1 MPARDRR
8 ASTIDLTAD
17 LSDLSPQGA
26 TEFLAAALEANAKTG
41 VLRLSNVPSLI
52 VRTEAPRAR
61 SPLRGDGVCG
71 PGPRTLRVR
80 AAAPESSVNFA
91 ESLLPALLFP
101 TWEEGTVERFD
112 AIVVGAGPAGSA
124 AALTLARK
132 GFSTLL
138 VERGRSPGVKGMFG
152 GRIYSWALHDLLPDW
167 AKDCPVERY
176 VVHEN
181 MAFLAEDT
189 ALTISFDAP

>member
-1 MPARDRR
+1 MGR
-8 ASTIDLTAD
+8 
-17 LSDLSPQGA
+17 
-26 TEFLAAALEANAKTG
+26 
-41 VLRLSNVPSLI
+41 
-52 VRTEAPRAR
+52 
-61 SPLRGDGVCG
+61 
-71 PGPRTLRVR
+71 
-80 AAAPESSVNFA
+80 
-91 ESLLPALLFP
+91 
-101 TWEEGTVERFD
+101 GTVERFD

-181 MAFLAEDT
+181 MAFLAEEGHRSEEHT
-189 ALTISFDAP
+189 SELQSQSHISYAVSLDRKRTR

>member
-1 MPARDRR
+1 MGR
-8 ASTIDLTAD
+8 
-17 LSDLSPQGA
+17 
-26 TEFLAAALEANAKTG
+26 
-41 VLRLSNVPSLI
+41 
-52 VRTEAPRAR
+52 
-61 SPLRGDGVCG
+61 
-71 PGPRTLRVR
+71 
-80 AAAPESSVNFA
+80 
-91 ESLLPALLFP
+91 
-101 TWEEGTVERFD
+101 GTVERFD

-152 GRIYSWALHDLLPDW
+152 GRIYSWALHDLVPDW

-181 MAFLAEDT
+181 MAFLTEDT
-189 ALTISFDAP
+189 ASRSRSIRRSSVKVGAPASRR